1 MVDFDNTTRMPMRL
15 GGTRNRLVVISRT
28 DLGTNTRGLALAC
41 LCRQYAKLKILVQS
55 HAL

>member
-1 MVDFDNTTRMPMRL
+1 MRL

-28 DLGTNTRGLALAC
+28 DLVTNTRGLALAC